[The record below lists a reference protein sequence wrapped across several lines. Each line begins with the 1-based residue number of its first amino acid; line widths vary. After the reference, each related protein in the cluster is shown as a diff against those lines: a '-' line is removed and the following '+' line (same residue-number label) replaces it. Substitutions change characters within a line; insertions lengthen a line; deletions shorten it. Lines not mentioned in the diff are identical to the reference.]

1 MSKPILLKAEPF
13 GSSFKLTIP
22 SEYNRLRVKDMVLNE
37 KITIFQMTPR
47 VRGSKEQRGYLE
59 GAVIWV
65 YANWQYGLDPR
76 KPENHE
82 KARYL
87 FKQDFNY
94 EVVKDKNGN
103 PRRIPVSLKGKHA
116 EALDRYVSWAQENGA
131 PIPNEALYKL
141 WRDQYSTDYQWAHYW
156 DWLEKLGLEHDAHP
170 SAETIK
176 ERLKL

>member
-1 MSKPILLKAEPF
+1 MKAILLKAEPF
-13 GSSFKLTIP
+13 GNSFKLTIP
-22 SEYNRLRVKDMVLNE
+22 SDYNKLLIKDLVLNQKVSLFE
-37 KITIFQMTPR
+37 IRPR
-47 VRGSKEQRGYLE
+47 VRASKNQRGYLE

-94 EVVKDKNGN
+94 EVVKDKHGN
-103 PRRIPVSLKGKHA
+103 PRRIPMSLKGKQVD
-116 EALDRYVSWAQENGA
+116 ALDTYVSWAQENGA
-131 PIPNEALYKL
+131 PVPNEQLYKM
-141 WRDQYSTDYQWAHYW
+141 WRDKYSMEPKWGHYW
-156 DWLEKLGLEHDAHP
+156 DFLEHLGLEHDAHP

-176 ERLKL
+176 EKLKL